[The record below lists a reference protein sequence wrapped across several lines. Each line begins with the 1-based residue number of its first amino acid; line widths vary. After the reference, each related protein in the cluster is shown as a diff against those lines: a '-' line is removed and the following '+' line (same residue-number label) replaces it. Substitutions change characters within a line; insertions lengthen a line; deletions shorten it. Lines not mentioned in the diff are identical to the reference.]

1 MGGGMGVGVKGGW
14 RVNVFLFLLTA
25 SQAVLLPWAPLILHA
40 TGMGARTVGAMVAVI
55 TLAAS
60 VGVGVSLS
68 AMRRTHSG
76 ALRRLVLVML
86 LAGSIILQMS
96 SVALLPFGS
105 GANYPSCGG
114 APGELSQFFNNGS
127 SSSQNA
133 QNIPEAASHSTD
145 ESFDVT
151 TMAAMTP
158 TPSALET
165 TTQRLATTS
174 SPSTIHATTLSHNI
188 FLTETIKPNRTTQS
202 QTPTQIAL
210 LPTTSEA
217 KPSNISLVPPSF
229 QNSSS
234 FSPSSHSNANMEA
247 NVSSISSGSGDTA
260 SLGTQDDTTNTT
272 EEQEE
277 LSEAPPEVMHT
288 MAVSPAVDSPPNTA
302 EDEAEDVEY
311 ENPSKEDSDEV
322 FNEEHVIKGNKQHKN
337 EHKNNGK
344 KHHGLLQ
351 PTKQLQDNYD
361 RISNSA
367 FSNEYED
374 YYNDNEDTL
383 VNREKPQLGLMGSQ
397 DHLQS
402 LHPKV
407 GRPFGNGNSYKVSGG
422 TPQHLNAYGDKKQ
435 DSMWRLSAAAEKTK
449 GYGGNPIN
457 LLSLKQ
463 PDLSYPP
470 RIPVYGHS
478 NSGNDERTFLS
489 YSSRSQSQSAR
500 PRDYDIHHPPYPD
513 TGAPG
518 SEDYSEGLQYPFG
531 RTDADWR
538 RQTGRHKRAVSRKKD
553 SKAEVPPES
562 KDHDAVTEDHEISD
576 PIIAMSD
583 QSLMGIK
590 VGVTFLLVFGALLG
604 AGVEAAV
611 AQLWHCYAHGYDEG
625 GVSQDI
631 LQRTITHTFHLS
643 VYANHNLWAKL
654 TSGAWVLGAGV
665 ISIAACAVGVGIGA
679 FGGLAGMH
687 MALGACAV
695 LMVLVIPVP
704 YGSVDPPKT
713 RRPLSLYLDDEVLR
727 EGLRRMS
734 FHTWV
739 FATGCL
745 AALSLTFGIWL
756 IQDIAGSQGAGLAAQ
771 TGAVAA
777 MLVAEGLTLHAQRW
791 VMAHIGQ
798 QGTMSMC
805 GLAILMNFAIMWGSS
820 GVGGVVAAHAGL
832 GGGMALMWVAIKHN
846 ALLLAT
852 VGDQEREAWASWWC
866 WRVGVGVGSAVWG
879 LCVEGAGGSVRPLLM
894 VATLLASIMA
904 IVVGT
909 VALFTRRHWRA
920 RRRVY
925 HTLDLDMVDD
935 DEDEAAEDDW
945 LVRSAR
951 KEGIAL

>member
-40 TGMGARTVGAMVAVI
+40 TGMNARTVGMMVAVI

-86 LAGSIILQMS
+86 LAGSTILQMS

-105 GANYPSCGG
+105 GGNYPSCGG
-114 APGELSQFFNNGS
+114 APGELSQIINNIS
-127 SSSQNA
+127 SSSLPVQNV
-133 QNIPEAASHSTD
+133 PGPVSLSTD
-145 ESFDVT
+145 DSIDVT

-158 TPSALET
+158 TPASET
-165 TTQRLATTS
+165 TTQRLTTTS
-174 SPSTIHATTLSHNI
+174 STSTVHETTLSHTLALI
-188 FLTETIKPNRTTQS
+188 ETNKPNRTTQS
-202 QTPTQIAL
+202 QTPTQNAP
-210 LPTTSEA
+210 LPTTLEA
-217 KPSNISLVPPSF
+217 KPININSIPPSY
-229 QNSSS
+229 QNGSS
-234 FSPSSHSNANMEA
+234 FSPSSHSSGNMQEA
-247 NVSSISSGSGDTA
+247 NVSSISSSSDDTV
-260 SLGTQDDTTNTT
+260 SPGKHDDTTNTT
-272 EEQEE
+272 ENQEEE
-277 LSEAPPEVMHT
+277 LSEAPPEVMQT
-288 MAVSPAVDSPPNTA
+288 VSPDVDAPPNTS
-302 EDEAEDVEY
+302 EELDEDVEY
-311 ENPSKEDSDEV
+311 ENPSKENSDKV
-322 FNEEHVIKGNKQHKN
+322 SNEEHVIKDGNKQHKD
-337 EHKNNGK
+337 EHKNNDK
-344 KHHGLLQ
+344 KHHGYRLLQ

-361 RISNSA
+361 RISNNA
-367 FSNEYED
+367 FPNEYED
-374 YYNDNEDTL
+374 YYSDNVDTL
-383 VNREKPQLGLMGSQ
+383 ENRENPRLGLIGSQ
-397 DHLQS
+397 DLQS
-402 LHPKV
+402 QHMKV
-407 GRPFGNGNSYKVSGG
+407 LQPFGNRNSYKVPGD
-422 TPQHLNAYGDKKQ
+422 THQRPYGYGNKKE
-435 DSMWRLSAAAEKTK
+435 DSMWSRFSAAADKTK
-449 GYGGNPIN
+449 GGDPIN
-457 LLSLKQ
+457 ILSLKQ
-463 PDLSYPP
+463 PTLSYPP
-470 RIPVYGHS
+470 RIPTYGES
-478 NSGNDERTFLS
+478 NSDNGGRTFMS
-489 YSSRSQSQSAR
+489 YNSRSQSQSAH
-500 PRDYDIHHPPYPD
+500 PRKYDIHHPPYPD
-513 TGAPG
+513 TG
-518 SEDYSEGLQYPFG
+518 SDDYSEGYPYPLG
-531 RTDADWR
+531 RTNTDWR
-538 RQTGRHKRAVSRKKD
+538 SQTSRHKRAASGKKH
-553 SKAEVPPES
+553 SKVEVPPES
-562 KDHDAVTEDHEISD
+562 KGHDTATDIDDYADSSD
-576 PIIAMSD
+576 PIVAMSD
-583 QSLMGIK
+583 QNLMGIK

-604 AGVEAAV
+604 SGVEAAV

-687 MALGACAV
+687 LALGACAV

-739 FATGCL
+739 FVTGSL
-745 AALSLTFGIWL
+745 AALTLTFGIWL
-756 IQDIAGSQGAGLAAQ
+756 IQEITSSQGSRLAAQ

-777 MLVAEGLTLHAQRW
+777 TLVAEGLSLHAQRW
-791 VMAHIGQ
+791 VMAHIGL

-805 GLAILMNFAIMWGSS
+805 GLAILLNFAIMWGSS

-832 GGGMALMWVAIKHN
+832 GSGMALMWVAVKHN

-894 VATLLASIMA
+894 VATLLASIVA

-935 DEDEAAEDDW
+935 DDDEAAEDDW